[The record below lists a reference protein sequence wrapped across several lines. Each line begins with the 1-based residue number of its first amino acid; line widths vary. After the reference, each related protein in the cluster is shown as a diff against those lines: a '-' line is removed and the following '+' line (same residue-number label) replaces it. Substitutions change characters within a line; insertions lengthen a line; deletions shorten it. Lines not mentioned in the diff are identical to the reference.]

1 MKKNVLT
8 TFILCLLLF
17 LPDKVTDLSLRRK
30 KTERPAC
37 FSKKRKSGETKMN
50 SILLF
55 IILLCL

>member
-30 KTERPAC
+30 NKTSRLL
-37 FSKKRKSGETKMN
+37 FIKRKSGETKN
-50 SILLF
+50 K
-55 IILLCL
+55 

>member
-37 FSKKRKSGETKMN
+37 FSKNENRARRKIN
-50 SILLF
+50 NILLF
-55 IILLCL
+55 L

>member
-1 MKKNVLT
+1 MKKNVLI

-37 FSKKRKSGETKMN
+37 FS
-50 SILLF
+50 
-55 IILLCL
+55 